1 MLTQIIL
8 TNFKCFK
15 KETSFPLSQVNLL
28 TGINGQ
34 GKSTLLHSL
43 LLMRQS
49 FEHDQKTQ
57 QILLTD
63 VTHSVSKKH
72 HSMF

>member
-1 MLTQIIL
+1 MLTQIKL

-15 KETSFPLSQVNLL
+15 EETTFPLSQLNLL

-49 FEHDQKTQ
+49 IEHNDRSM
-57 QILLTD
+57 QILN
-63 VTHSVSKKH
+63 KP
-72 HSMF
+72 F